1 MQEEKKIIELNN
13 NYKNNL
19 QNRSRSSVK
28 VLHI

>member
-13 NYKNNL
+13 NYKNNP
-19 QNRSRSSVK
+19 QNRPLSSVK